1 MPIPGPLATAVATV
15 GANDVGYDDN
25 TVAAE
30 STYRYRVAAYNG
42 AGESD
47 WVESNSVVTPAAP
60 PGPSLT
66 ATGYKVKGR
75 QAVDLAWTG
84 AAGDVDIRRDDS
96 VISTQ
101 SSSAEGSGTWTDNIG
116 AKGGGS
122 YSYQVCD
129 AGTTACSAVEVV
141 VF

>member
-1 MPIPGPLATAVATV
+1 MIRICASERLGNRTNRVVVA
-15 GANDVGYDDN
+15 GI
-25 TVAAE
+25 
-30 STYRYRVAAYNG
+30 
-42 AGESD
+42 
-47 WVESNSVVTPAAP
+47 
-60 PGPSLT
+60 
-66 ATGYKVKGR
+66 GR

-101 SSSAEGSGTWTDNIG
+101 SSSAGGSGTWTDNIG

-129 AGTTACSAVEVV
+129 AGTTACSPVEVV